1 MIDEKIT
8 FKQINIAVITLSD
21 TRKESDDKSGNTL
34 KELILKKGHSVSQ
47 YQIIEDE
54 PKIFIPIIQKL
65 TASIEHDV
73 IITSGGTGLTGRDN
87 TIDALKKISQV
98 EIPGFGELFRQLSY
112 KKIGTSTIQSRA
124 SAFLLNQTY
133 IFCLPGSTSA
143 VRDAWNDILF
153 HQLDIRHKPCN
164 FVELIPRLD
173 EWICC
178 WSRRGWQRI
187 SCWKCNNLCF

>member
-1 MIDEKIT
+1 MIDKSIK
-8 FKQINIAVITLSD
+8 FFGINIAVLTISD
-21 TRKESDDKSGNTL
+21 TRNFDNDKSGSTL
-34 KELILKKGHSVSQ
+34 RKLVEDYGHTCILRDIVK
-47 YQIIEDE
+47 DE
-54 PKIFIPIIQKL
+54 PNELLSTFNKWTNNKNL
-65 TASIEHDV
+65 DV
-73 IITSGGTGLTGRDN
+73 IITTGGTGLTGRDN

-173 EWICC
+173 E
-178 WSRRGWQRI
+178 
-187 SCWKCNNLCF
+187 

>member
-34 KELILKKGHSVSQ
+34 KELIKKRVQSEYQ
-47 YQIIEDE
+47 YQNIEYE
-54 PKIFIPIIQKL
+54 PKLFIPIIQKL

-164 FVELIPRLD
+164 FVELIPLSL
-173 EWICC
+173 IH
-178 WSRRGWQRI
+178 I
-187 SCWKCNNLCF
+187 

>member
-8 FKQINIAVITLSD
+8 FKQINIAVITMSD

-34 KELILKKGHSVSQ
+34 KELIQKKGHSVSH

-54 PKIFIPIIQKL
+54 PKLFIPIIQKL

-173 EWICC
+173 E
-178 WSRRGWQRI
+178 
-187 SCWKCNNLCF
+187 

>member
-34 KELILKKGHSVSQ
+34 KELIQKKGHSVSH

-54 PKIFIPIIQKL
+54 PELFIPIIQEL

-173 EWICC
+173 E
-178 WSRRGWQRI
+178 
-187 SCWKCNNLCF
+187 